1 MDLWIIPASF
11 VIFYFFLEFSFYFIV
26 LFVRKHFQWLIV
38 KSDENPSF
46 SKEALSKFILEGY
59 DSELGWIRKPNTSK
73 KEKNKSSSSEWSINS
88 KGCRTNPGFEDK
100 PSFISCYG
108 DSFTFC
114 RQVNNNETWEH
125 FLSQINNS
133 NVQNFGV
140 GNYGIDQ
147 SLLRLKKEFSKNSTK
162 IVIIGV
168 VPDTISRIMSYW
180 KHYYEYGNTFAFKP
194 KFKLEN
200 GKLILLPNKID
211 DPEKFHNVKNY
222 LQEIQKEDYFYKL
235 KFSKEIIKFPYV
247 FTLLKNLKRNFS
259 IIYWVLLI
267 QFKKSRSKEI
277 SHIEWNPMKLIM
289 DINLNWRISLYK
301 NKDSLELF
309 SSILEEFSVFSKKEN
324 FIPIFTLIPQKD
336 DLLYIKNHYNFLNDF
351 LNSLKKVQNLH
362 VIDIISEFMKESNLD
377 ELYSDEN
384 EYGGHPNQI
393 GNKLISEII
402 QNYLIKQNLLRN

>member
-1 MDLWIIPASF
+1 MDFWIIPASF
-11 VIFYFFLEFSFYFIV
+11 VIFYFLLEFLFYFIV

-38 KSDENPSF
+38 KSDENPLF
-46 SKEALSKFILEGY
+46 SKDGLSKFIQEGY
-59 DSELGWIRKPNTSK
+59 DSELGWVRKPNTTK
-73 KEKNKSSSSEWSINS
+73 KEKNKFSFSEWSINS

-100 PSFISCYG
+100 SSLISCYG

-114 RQVNNNETWEH
+114 RQVNDNQTWEH
-125 FLSQINNS
+125 YLSQINNS

-140 GNYGIDQ
+140 GNYGLDQ
-147 SLLRLKKEFSKNSTK
+147 SLLRLKKEFSNNPTK

-211 DPEKFHNVKNY
+211 DPKKFNNVKNY

-235 KFSKEIIKFPYV
+235 KFSKEIITFPYV

-267 QFKKSRSKEI
+267 QFKKSQNKEI
-277 SHIEWNPMKLIM
+277 SHIEWNPMKLVM
-289 DINLNWRISLYK
+289 DINLKWRISLYK
-301 NKDSLELF
+301 NKDSLNLF
-309 SSILEEFSVFSKKEN
+309 YSILEEYVKFSIKEK
-324 FIPIFTLIPQKD
+324 FIPIFVLIPQKD
-336 DLLYIKNHYNFLNDF
+336 DLIFIKNNSNFFEDF
-351 LNSLKKVQNLH
+351 SNNMKKIQNLH
-362 VIDIISEFMKESNLD
+362 VIDILNPLLHEENID
-377 ELYSDEN
+377 ELFSDDN
-384 EYGGHPNQI
+384 EYGGHPNKK
-393 GNKLISEII
+393 GNKIISNII
-402 QNYLIKQNLLRN
+402 QDYLVNQNLLKN